1 MFGRAGVKSIIN
13 PLHNTVNQ
21 EMLSVSRL
29 FGKMFSSV
37 FSFTDSYE
45 PVNFFLLLLLLLFF
59 FFFFLFL
66 IKILVWCLNLE
77 NYFLFRKTEKF
88 TKAILDLDWGKS
100 GLLHHRPQF
109 SNFSVPLFDLSVV
122 MATTRFREQFAP
134 GQDIPLVIF

>member
-59 FFFFLFL
+59 FFFFSFLNKNIGLVLELRKLF
-66 IKILVWCLNLE
+66 
-77 NYFLFRKTEKF
+77 
-88 TKAILDLDWGKS
+88 
-100 GLLHHRPQF
+100 
-109 SNFSVPLFDLSVV
+109 PL
-122 MATTRFREQFAP
+122 
-134 GQDIPLVIF
+134 